1 MSSGLLWS
9 RVTDEA
15 SVSRWVLLGTVWRGE
30 GGSLVPQGVG
40 TWLVR

>member
-9 RVTDEA
+9 QVIDEA
-15 SVSRWVLLGTVWRGE
+15 SVSRWVLLGTAWRCE
-30 GGSLVPQGVG
+30 GGRLVPQGVG